1 MPLQSR
7 HPLNQPTINLPQPP
21 KRRAQYIVEGKL
33 LIRWKLPKSSHLLS
47 LLSEIFSQTKV
58 KVNIIIIKSE
68 WPLPTCTYIQYIHE
82 FGIFVLVRF
91 LSHTNFLFLF
101 QSESAMENVKIGDG
115 SDAKST
121 LVLPHELSEKILEFL
136 SPSDLSRFSMCCI
149 EYRELANSN
158 HLWFVDDFFL
168 YLMFCMHAH
177 VCLCYF
183 VISFNS
189 FLFEVEER

>member
-1 MPLQSR
+1 
-7 HPLNQPTINLPQPP
+7 
-21 KRRAQYIVEGKL
+21 
-33 LIRWKLPKSSHLLS
+33 
-47 LLSEIFSQTKV
+47 
-58 KVNIIIIKSE
+58 
-68 WPLPTCTYIQYIHE
+68 
-82 FGIFVLVRF
+82 
-91 LSHTNFLFLF
+91 
-101 QSESAMENVKIGDG
+101 MENVKIGDG